1 MFNWRKK
8 LLTSLDIKK
17 QEKMLKKKHEVEV
30 PKLISKRLF
39 YVNED
44 TGSYVDG
51 RHTIDDRPFSAADR
65 SDRKHAKIQ
74 AEQIKN
80 KRPVE
85 IQLPS
90 TAIKSARFDE
100 AKGAIYVTYVNG
112 GGKEYVF
119 QGDKNDWLRFM
130 NSGSKGRHVYYV
142 MKKNNQAPK
151 SWYM

>member
-8 LLTSLDIKK
+8 LLTSLDLKK

-30 PKLISKRLF
+30 PRLISKRLF

-44 TGSYVDG
+44 TGSYIDG
-51 RHTIDDRPFSAADR
+51 RHTIDDRPFSAVDR
-65 SDRKHAKIQ
+65 SDKKFHKRQ

-100 AKGAIYVTYVNG
+100 DKGAIYVTYVG
-112 GGKEYVF
+112 GDKEYVF

-130 NSGSKGRHVYYV
+130 NSGSKGRHTQYV
-142 MKKNNQAPK
+142 LRKHNQAPK
-151 SWYM
+151 SWYR

>member
-30 PKLISKRLF
+30 PRLISKRLF
-39 YVNED
+39 NINAD

-51 RHTIDDRPFSAADR
+51 GVTIDDRPFSAVDR
-65 SDRKHAKIQ
+65 SDKKHAKIQ

-85 IQLPS
+85 VQLPS
-90 TAIKSARFDE
+90 TAIASARFVEDE
-100 AKGAIYVTYVNG
+100 GKIYITYVG
-112 GGKEYVF
+112 GDKEYVF
-119 QGDKNDWLRFM
+119 QGDKSDWLRFM
-130 NSGSKGRHVYYV
+130 NSGSKGRHTQYV
-142 MKKNNQAPK
+142 LRKYNRAPK